1 MSRMAA
7 RLVALLFGLLVG
19 IVALEV
25 GLRLL
30 DWSAPRLTQHDP
42 NRGKAYRPSI
52 GWHQAEEGEADIAT
66 NRWGFRDREWTEAK
80 PANTVR
86 VALLGDSFVDGL
98 QVPIDSTWARVAE
111 SRLNEARAFGDSTVE
126 VMNFGV
132 SGYGTAQELQT
143 LRFEVRRF
151 APDIVVLSFLP
162 GNDVRDNGVRLKRDP
177 GRPYFTLHGDSLVLD
192 PSFRTSRGRV
202 PPVVRRA
209 GLALLDRSRVAQAL
223 YRMRMRSRERAQL
236 KSIHESTDVLG
247 TAPHQELGLD
257 NMVYRS
263 PEHPAWV
270 EAWQVTDALIAAM
283 NREAAAMGASF
294 LAVTI
299 SSSIQVHPDR
309 SVREA
314 FMTTLGVDSLSYP
327 EERVAALGRT
337 EGFPVL
343 VLAPRLAAWAE
354 PRHAWL
360 HGFANTRPG
369 YGHWNGL
376 GHRLAGACLAEALAD
391 RFGQRACPAE

>member
-1 MSRMAA
+1 MNRIAA
-7 RLVALLFGLLVG
+7 RVAALLLGLIVG
-19 IVALEV
+19 IAALEV
-25 GLRLL
+25 GLRVIG
-30 DWSAPRLTQHDP
+30 WSAPRLTQHDP

-52 GWHQAEEGEADIAT
+52 GWHQAEEGEADIVI
-66 NRWGFRDREWTEAK
+66 NRWGFRDREWSEIK

-111 SRLNEARAFGDSTVE
+111 RRLNEAQAFGDSTIE

-143 LRFEVRRF
+143 LRHEVRRF

-162 GNDVRDNGVRLKRDP
+162 GNDVRDNGLRLKRDP
-177 GRPYFTLHGDSLVLD
+177 GRPYFTLAGDSLVLD
-192 PSFRTSRGRV
+192 TTFRASRGRM
-202 PPVVRRA
+202 PPFVRQA
-209 GLALLDRSRVAQAL
+209 GLALLDGSRVAQVI

-236 KSIHESTDVLG
+236 RSIHERTNALG
-247 TAPHQELGLD
+247 AAPHQELGLD

-270 EAWQVTDALIAAM
+270 EAWRVTDALIADM
-283 NREAAAMGASF
+283 NDEATAMGSAF
-294 LAVTI
+294 LVVTI

-327 EERVAALGRT
+327 EQRVAAMGRAQS
-337 EGFPVL
+337 FPVL
-343 VLAPRLAAWAE
+343 VLAPFLQAWAE

-369 YGHWNGL
+369 FGHWNGL
-376 GHRLAGACLAEALAD
+376 GHQLAGACLAEELAD
-391 RFGQRACPAE
+391 GFGRRACPAQ